1 MTIYVVSKSQPDY
14 DCGSAWT
21 SILNNKGYKTK
32 KSAYDAMIADM
43 LKEMNLDSID
53 QVPDPNGKDY
63 DAIDALREYGIEDW
77 GVPLNENDRK
87 HKTCM
92 GYVQTCDGEI
102 TYDIQTME
110 IED

>member
-1 MTIYVVSKSQPDY
+1 MIAYVVTKSQPDY

-21 SILNNKGYKTK
+21 SILNVKGYKTK

-53 QVPDPNGKDY
+53 QVPDPRGNDY
-63 DAIDALREYGIEDW
+63 DAMYNLHEYGIEAW
-77 GVPLNENDRK
+77 GVPQNENDRK

-102 TYDIQTME
+102 TYDIQELIME
-110 IED
+110 D